1 MQQLR
6 KADLQAA
13 FVEANVLSV
22 LTDWLAPMPDKS
34 LPTIQI
40 RKSILKLLFQLRV
53 DDHSRLKESGIGK
66 AVMYL
71 YKVRIYSQFL
81 EAQIILVGVQH
92 GLRTPNE
99 VFFHQNPKFWGIW
112 GIFRQFI
119 STHFGTVNPLCM
131 LSTNQLLFLQKT
143 KPLYRNPKYL
153 VEIGI

>member
-1 MQQLR
+1 MAQNSGMKLDVVAILEDSCLIFSSNHRGQYQKLSHLTIYLILFPVVMQQLR

-71 YKVRIYSQFL
+71 YKVRIFICNCNFKL
-81 EAQIILVGVQH
+81 RCIFEANYVSTVLS
-92 GLRTPNE
+92 
-99 VFFHQNPKFWGIW
+99 FF
-112 GIFRQFI
+112 
-119 STHFGTVNPLCM
+119 
-131 LSTNQLLFLQKT
+131 T
-143 KPLYRNPKYL
+143 K
-153 VEIGI
+153 